1 MRRRSSYGVG
11 QLCARIRADST
22 HFIRECGTADL
33 FSSAEAGEGIGIA
46 SLVEETARLVSMG
59 ISELVDVVVVS
70 EEDVAKAMTLGELD
84 DEIAV
89 VLLALAMALPRLVV
103 FHWT

>member
-1 MRRRSSYGVG
+1 
-11 QLCARIRADST
+11 
-22 HFIRECGTADL
+22 L

-59 ISELVDVVVVS
+59 IPELVDVVVVS
-70 EEDVAKAMTLGELD
+70 EEDVAKAATLGELD